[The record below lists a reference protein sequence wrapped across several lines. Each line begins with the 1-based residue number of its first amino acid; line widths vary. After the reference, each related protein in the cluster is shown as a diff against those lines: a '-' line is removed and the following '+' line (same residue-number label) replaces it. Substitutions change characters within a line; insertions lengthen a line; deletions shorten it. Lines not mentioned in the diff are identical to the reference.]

1 MDKDEVPPSNLYSD
15 KASLNKGS
23 NNNSIGLGN
32 RIVPNSLINDD
43 THIEYLE
50 SDGGDQ

>member
-15 KASLNKGS
+15 KASFDKQGS
-23 NNNSIGLGN
+23 NNNSVGLG
-32 RIVPNSLINDD
+32 RDRLIPNPLINDD

-50 SDGGDQ
+50 S